1 MADKLQ
7 LLKRYWN
14 HTSFRPCQE
23 EIIDSVLAGR
33 DTLALLPTGGGKSLC
48 YQLPTLMMDGTCLV
62 VSPLIALMKDQ
73 VQQLNERHIKAAC
86 LYAGQSPN
94 EIFTV
99 LNNAVGGQ
107 LKFLYVSPERLRSRM
122 FIEHFRGM
130 KVCLIA
136 VDEAHCIS
144 QWGYDFRPPYLQLA
158 DIRQYKPTVP
168 VIALTATA
176 TARVVDDICARLQ
189 MRQCQVFRTS
199 FARPN
204 LAYVVEHT
212 ADKQAA
218 LLRLCRRS
226 GGCGIV
232 YVGSRRRAETVAD
245 YLNSN
250 ALPAIYYH
258 AGLTSA
264 ERDLRQAMW
273 MKGECRIIVATNAFG
288 MGIDKSDVRF
298 VAHLDVPSSVE
309 SYFQEAGR
317 AGRDGK
323 AARAVLFCDDGDIK
337 WLGKNFETDYP
348 PLEHVRNAYRA
359 LCNYYRLPMGSGADL
374 RYDFDIKAICNV
386 YHQPLREFYACCQI
400 LEREGLVALTDVD
413 GHSSNLFIPIG
424 RDELYRFQVDHM
436 VLGDM
441 LQAIIRL
448 YPGIFTEST
457 PIDEKRIA
465 SRCYLDAKD
474 VRQRLAKMND
484 MHIVDYTPSTD
495 KPQIVFCSERVDER
509 SIYLAGQ
516 NYDALK
522 EAARFR
528 LEAMAQYVS
537 NDHECRS
544 RQLLAYF
551 GEVDGVVDCGQCDV
565 CLRHL
570 HVDDDVEQ
578 AVLQAVAQGRQSV
591 VGLCEMLAEQNY
603 IGVEDAVRRLL
614 DCGSLQ
620 LDKNLFLSLS

>member
-33 DTLALLPTGGGKSLC
+33 DVLALLPTGGGKSLC
-48 YQLPTLMMDGTCLV
+48 YQLPALMMEGLCLV

-73 VQQLNERHIKAAC
+73 AQQLNNRHIKAAC
-86 LYAGQSPN
+86 LYAGQSSN
-94 EIFTV
+94 EMFTV

-107 LKFLYVSPERLRSRM
+107 LKFLYVSPERLRNRM
-122 FIEHFRGM
+122 FIEHFRSM

-158 DIRQYKPTVP
+158 DIRQYKPSATM
-168 VIALTATA
+168 IALTATA
-176 TARVVDDICARLQ
+176 TAKVVEDICLRLQ

-204 LAYVVEHT
+204 LAYIVEHA

-218 LLRLCRRS
+218 LVRLCRRS

-232 YVGSRRRAETVAD
+232 YVGSRKRAESVAE

-250 ALPAIYYH
+250 ALPATYYH
-258 AGLTSA
+258 AGLTPV
-264 ERDLRQAMW
+264 ERDQRQSLW
-273 MKGECRIIVATNAFG
+273 MNGERRIIVATNAFG
-288 MGIDKSDVRF
+288 MGIDKPDVRF

-317 AGRDGK
+317 AGRDGQ
-323 AARAVLFCDDGDIK
+323 ASRAVLFCDDGDLK
-337 WLGKNFETDYP
+337 WLDKSFSTDFP
-348 PLEHVRNAYRA
+348 PLEHIRNAYRA
-359 LCNYYRLPMGSGADL
+359 LCNYYRLPMGSGADM
-374 RYDFDIKAICNV
+374 RFDFDIKAVCDT
-386 YHQPLREFYACCQI
+386 YHQPAREFYACCQI
-400 LEREGLVALTDVD
+400 LEREGLIAMTDSD
-413 GHSSNLFIPIG
+413 AMYSSLYIPLE
-424 RDELYRFQVDHM
+424 RDELYCFQVDHM

-441 LQAIIRL
+441 LQAVIRL
-448 YPGIFTEST
+448 YPGLFTERT

-465 SRCYLDAKD
+465 SRCYLDAKE
-474 VRQRLAKMND
+474 VRQRLMKMHE
-484 MHIVDYTPSTD
+484 MHIVEYIPSTD

-522 EAARFR
+522 MAARER
-528 LEAMAQYVS
+528 LEAMVQYVK
-537 NDHECRS
+537 NDQVCRS

-551 GEVDGVVDCGQCDV
+551 GETRGVADCGCCDV
-565 CLRHL
+565 CLGHL
-570 HVDDDVEQ
+570 HADDDVER
-578 AVLQAVAQGRQSV
+578 AVLQAVAQGRHSV

-614 DCGSLQ
+614 DNGSIQ